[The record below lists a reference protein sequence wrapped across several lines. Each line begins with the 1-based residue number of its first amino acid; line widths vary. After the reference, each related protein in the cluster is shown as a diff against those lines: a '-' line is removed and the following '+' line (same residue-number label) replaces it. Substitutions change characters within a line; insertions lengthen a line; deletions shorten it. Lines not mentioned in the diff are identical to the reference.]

1 MRDAARGELR
11 AAAMGASDAGKRTER
26 NAPEAKI
33 SCVVFVIV
41 SAVIDVPGSQIVTN
55 GKKRF
60 DTGHVRY

>member
-1 MRDAARGELR
+1 MRDAAIGELR
-11 AAAMGASDAGKRTER
+11 AAAMAASDGKRTER

-55 GKKRF
+55 RKKRF
-60 DTGHVRY
+60 DGGDVRY